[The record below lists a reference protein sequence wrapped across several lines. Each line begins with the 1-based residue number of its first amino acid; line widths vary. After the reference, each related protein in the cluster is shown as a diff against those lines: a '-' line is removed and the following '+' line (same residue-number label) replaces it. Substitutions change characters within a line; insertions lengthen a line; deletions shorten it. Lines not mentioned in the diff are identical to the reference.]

1 MTNRVLNVPDDLRIL
16 TEKFLFYIE

>member
-16 TEKFLFYIE
+16 TDKFLFYIE